1 MQESITVIIPAY
13 NAERHLGQ
21 CLEALRRSDDQ
32 EFELIV
38 VDDGSE
44 DRTREIAAEYGAKVF
59 DSPARRGGPVSYT
72 HLADCACMVSAIGTN
87 EGSQ

>member
-1 MQESITVIIPAY
+1 MQDSITVIIPAF

-21 CLEALRRSDDQ
+21 CLEALRQSEDQ

-44 DRTREIAAEYGAKVF
+44 DRTREVAAQYGAKV
-59 DSPARRGGPVSYT
+59 
-72 HLADCACMVSAIGTN
+72 LAS
-87 EGSQ
+87 